1 MSLEHPSHVVKKRT
15 IIKDRV
21 GCVRTSTYHLP
32 PDDYTYGM
40 KTEQGVEGVA
50 ERKKYPL
57 ISFNLTLNLS
67 LVSSSWIT
75 ANPSLEKKNERMLVY
90 SNVLAIKKGCITAKA
105 MRQYSIEHPNIR
117 MKEVLV
123 SDSSRVDH
131 KHEGPFGR
139 KTVL

>member
-1 MSLEHPSHVVKKRT
+1 MS
-15 IIKDRV
+15 
-21 GCVRTSTYHLP
+21 
-32 PDDYTYGM
+32 
-40 KTEQGVEGVA
+40 
-50 ERKKYPL
+50 YPL
-57 ISFNLTLNLS
+57 VTHSFSVL
-67 LVSSSWIT
+67 SSWIT

-123 SDSSRVDH
+123 SDSTRVDH

-139 KTVL
+139 KTEL